1 MLSILN
7 SQTKDTDQAKAESIF
22 SILPLGDV
30 LTRFPNLFPIRKST
44 ANAQEELAQA
54 QFPGIIALATT
65 LGTILATGAVGGAT
79 GALVGNAING
89 QELANTQEEM
99 AQAQF
104 PALLAA
110 LITAAA
116 TGAVSGAVGGAING
130 QELANAQGPKK
141 AIGKAVGGA
150 IGGATGGAVG
160 GAIDGQELANVQE
173 EIAQAQFP
181 AILTA
186 ILSAAL
192 GGAVSGAVGGAINGQ
207 VRTEDIDLAEL
218 ISLIGNDQA
227 IQQDDAK
234 TQQFSDII
242 STLRNTAADAIPEL
256 TERAVTFLVERVS
269 DYLENLIRGT
279 GGEQA
284 KMEGGLTREQLEE
297 LLEMS
302 PFIKE

>member
-22 SILPLGDV
+22 SILPLGASV
-30 LTRFPNLFPIRKST
+30 LTRFSNLNPIRKSI
-44 ANAQEELAQA
+44 ANAQEEQATAQ
-54 QFPGIIALATT
+54 
-65 LGTILATGAVGGAT
+65 LGLWASIGVAIGA
-79 GALVGNAING
+79 ALVGAGAGEGFSRI
-89 QELANTQEEM
+89 LLEE
-99 AQAQF
+99 
-104 PALLAA
+104 
-110 LITAAA
+110 
-116 TGAVSGAVGGAING
+116 
-130 QELANAQGPKK
+130 
-141 AIGKAVGGA
+141 
-150 IGGATGGAVG
+150 
-160 GAIDGQELANVQE
+160 
-173 EIAQAQFP
+173 
-181 AILTA
+181 
-186 ILSAAL
+186 
-192 GGAVSGAVGGAINGQ
+192 Q

-227 IQQDDAK
+227 IQQEAAK